1 MVSKGHAHPQPGSSG
16 LTQPCDRVEPAD
28 QTQPL
33 THSFSLQVG
42 KVCRRHSEC
51 LGDIQASAVH
61 CVTQAGLG
69 IMGCATSL

>member
-1 MVSKGHAHPQPGSSG
+1 MVSKGHVHPQPGSCG
-16 LTQPCDRVEPAD
+16 LTQPCDHMESAD
-28 QTQPL
+28 QTQPF

-42 KVCRRHSEC
+42 TICRRHSER

-61 CVTQAGLG
+61 CVTRAGLG

>member
-1 MVSKGHAHPQPGSSG
+1 MASKGHVHLQPGSSG
-16 LTQPCDRVEPAD
+16 LTQPCDHTESAG

-33 THSFSLQVG
+33 THNSSLQVG
-42 KVCRRHSEC
+42 EICRCHSEC